1 MHSAIDFTGAGDAPG
16 RAGGPPAERATEPVT
31 EPIAEP
37 FTSAVPAPPRWLG
50 SFGDRLFST
59 DPKRRI
65 RLVQTAIAI
74 AITLSSL
81 GVMQYIAWAGYA
93 PWRLVVPWTL
103 VALSG
108 YAGFFMAI
116 RTGWSERCTDPSLT
130 VAQMVYA
137 LGCCASGYAL
147 AGPMRGTMFPLAM
160 VVLMFGMFALTPRQ
174 MLAIS
179 VFAVV
184 LFGTVMVAMCRLQPQ
199 TFGVDVELGHFL
211 MLAAMMP
218 AMSVL
223 AAQLSRLRARLKS
236 QARSLT
242 EALKQNQVLATRDD
256 LTGLVNRRLMCE
268 LLEKE
273 QQRAARHGT
282 GFCVAV
288 LDLDHFKRVND
299 THGHAAGDAV
309 LKAVALEG
317 ARALRGTDTL
327 GRWGGEEFVLLMPG
341 TSLQAASEVTERL
354 RRALE
359 HLLVPAGDSVVMLT
373 VSAGVAEYRPGEAG
387 ATVVERAD
395 RALYQAKGQGR
406 NRVVA
411 G

>member
-1 MHSAIDFTGAGDAPG
+1 MQSAVDFTATSEAPG
-16 RAGGPPAERATEPVT
+16 SANGLT
-31 EPIAEP
+31 AEP
-37 FTSAVPAPPRWLG
+37 LASAVPEPPRWLG

-65 RLVQTAIAI
+65 RLVQTALAI

-116 RTGWSERCTDPSLT
+116 RTGWSERFADPSLT

-147 AGPMRGTMFPLAM
+147 AGAMRGTIFPLSM

-184 LFGTVMVAMCRLQPQ
+184 LFGAVMLAMCRLQPQ
-199 TFGVDVELGHFL
+199 TFAVDVELGHFL

-236 QARSLT
+236 QARNLA
-242 EALKQNQVLATRDD
+242 EALAQIQVLATRDD
-256 LTGLVNRRLMCE
+256 LTGLVNRRVMCD
-268 LLEKE
+268 LLDKE
-273 QQRAARHGT
+273 RQRAARHGT
-282 GFCVAV
+282 GFCVAM
-288 LDLDHFKRVND
+288 LDLDHFKHVND

-309 LKAVALEG
+309 LKAVAREG
-317 ARALRGTDTL
+317 TRSLRGTDTL
-327 GRWGGEEFVLLMPG
+327 CRWGGEEFVLLMPG
-341 TSLQAASEVTERL
+341 APLQAASEAAERL

-359 HLLVPAGDSVVMLT
+359 QLLVPAGDSVVTLT
-373 VSAGVAEYRPGEAG
+373 ISAGVAEYRPGEAG
-387 ATVVERAD
+387 AAVVERAD
-395 RALYQAKGQGR
+395 RALYQAKAQGR
-406 NRVVA
+406 NQVVP